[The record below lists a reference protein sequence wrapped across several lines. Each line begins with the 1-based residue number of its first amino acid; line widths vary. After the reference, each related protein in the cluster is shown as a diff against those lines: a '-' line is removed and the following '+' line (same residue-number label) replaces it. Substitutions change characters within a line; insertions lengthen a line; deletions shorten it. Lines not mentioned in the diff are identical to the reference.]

1 MKEWTADELSQRIFD
16 LQLLNARQLEGVW
29 AELRTRNV
37 SLDEFRNRLLGKELL
52 TNLQLDKVLKGDRD
66 GYFYGAYR
74 VTYVVG
80 AGTFARVFRS
90 IHTENGRVAA
100 VKVLRRRYR
109 QNPEQVELFLREARM
124 GMQLR
129 HPNVVRIHEVSSD
142 IQAPYMVMDFVE
154 GQTLREFLQA
164 RKKLSVET
172 ALSLMID
179 VAAGLDYARKLGITH
194 RDMKLSNVLVAS
206 SGHAKLVDF
215 GLATMTESDDKLLAT
230 SPNARSID
238 YVALERGTGVPKN
251 DPRSDI
257 YFAGCMLYHMLT
269 GAAPLFETRDRLMR
283 MNVSRFQ
290 EIKPI
295 LKLAPELPA
304 NVVSVVG
311 RAMTFT
317 PDGRYQEPGEMLAD
331 LKRTRMVLGHEPDQ
345 AAEDAAGAAPGQK
358 APARHRPSKP
368 ERKPER
374 KPATQEGAGKTVM
387 FVESNAEMQDLF
399 RDQLKNRGYRVLIT
413 NDPDHAVQRFENQFS
428 VADCAVF
435 STQELGPRAV
445 AAFNR
450 LGTIESTQ
458 HVPAIL
464 LVNPRHRELVKA
476 AQTTAHRVL
485 LALPVSIKDLRV
497 RLIKLLSAKAE
508 H

>member
-1 MKEWTADELSQRIFD
+1 
-16 LQLLNARQLEGVW
+16 
-29 AELRTRNV
+29 
-37 SLDEFRNRLLGKELL
+37 
-52 TNLQLDKVLKGDRD
+52 
-66 GYFYGAYR
+66 
-74 VTYVVG
+74 
-80 AGTFARVFRS
+80 
-90 IHTENGRVAA
+90 
-100 VKVLRRRYR
+100 
-109 QNPEQVELFLREARM
+109 M

-142 IQAPYMVMDFVE
+142 VRAPYMVMDFVE
-154 GQTLREFLQA
+154 GQTLREFMRA

-172 ALSLMID
+172 SLSLMID
-179 VAAGLDYARKLGITH
+179 IMAGLDYARKLGITH

-206 SGHAKLVDF
+206 NGHAKLVDF

-238 YVALERGTGVPKN
+238 YVALERGTNVPKN

-269 GAAPLFETRDRLMR
+269 GQAPLFETRDRLMR

-290 EIKPI
+290 EIKPLQKI
-295 LKLAPELPA
+295 APELPA
-304 NVVSVVG
+304 NVVSVVN
-311 RAMTFT
+311 RAMTFM
-317 PDGRYQEPGEMLAD
+317 PGGRYQEPGEMLAD
-331 LKRTRMVLGHEPDQ
+331 LKRTRMVLGHEADQ
-345 AAEDAAGAAPGQK
+345 AAGDAAAADQAPGAKK
-358 APARHRPSKP
+358 AGRHPSAP
-368 ERKPER
+368 ERKPT
-374 KPATQEGAGKTVM
+374 TQEGIGKTVM
-387 FVESNAEMQDLF
+387 FVESNAELQDLF

-413 NDPDHAVQRFENQFS
+413 NDPDRAVERFEHHFNA
-428 VADCAVF
+428 ADCVVF
-435 STQELGPRAV
+435 STQELGQRAV

-464 LVNPRHRELVKA
+464 LVSERQRELVKA
-476 AQTTAHRVL
+476 AQRAAHRVL